1 MYKKIDLFRLL
12 VIFNI
17 VIFTI
22 ASFSMSRKFETY
34 STSFITDQ
42 EIISP
47 LSPPWT
53 TVPKNDYTDQ
63 QYNLGLIDIYDAW
76 NIETGSSEVMVAIID
91 SGIDT
96 DHEEFVGK
104 ISPLSFNAYTE
115 EVGIQYV
122 EDDLGHGTNVA
133 GVIAAVRNNSI
144 GIDGLTD
151 NVQLMVIKANRPGE
165 DTYAN
170 SLIAKGIYYAV
181 NNGARVI
188 NLSLGSTSEDS
199 GVKTAIE
206 YAYAHEVFV
215 VAASGN
221 DGNDI
226 PFYPAALE
234 KSISVSSVNSTATI
248 STFSNYGTTID
259 LAAPGEN
266 IITTHLENGYA
277 QVSGTS
283 FAAPHVAGF
292 LALLISYELYSFDE
306 IYENIYRTSIDLGTE
321 GKDIYYGNGLI
332 NAYNALSTDL
342 VKVSF
347 ETFEA
352 EPIES
357 IWIIKDSA
365 YLLVDEPILE
375 NYSFAG
381 WFLDLNLEQ
390 ALPGNYIYADD
401 MTLYAK
407 FELNYYT
414 VTFILENE
422 IYDTISLASGESINP
437 LPEVSIENK
446 YFYGWYY
453 SLTFDDKYVDQII
466 INDLSLYGK
475 IDDMM
480 YKVTLLDYEGNFY
493 DESLV
498 YPNGDATIPTDPT
511 RPSDDLFDYVFVE
524 WDNNLNNIT
533 SDLIVNPVYKKTL
546 IFQNAV
552 LNPGVDTLEQF
563 KSWVDTGITLS
574 DSRLSYQVFGTVN
587 STQIGSYTI
596 TYKIYFDD
604 ELVGQITRIVN
615 VINNQVDIE
624 IKLNKAMTTI
634 IVGGNYNETGAT
646 VNHGTLEII
655 GNVDT
660 NKAGVYIITYQVE
673 YNDEI
678 YSKSRYVYVIE
689 DSYVPLDDIEWYIS
703 RGDQDEEI

>member
-1 MYKKIDLFRLL
+1 
-12 VIFNI
+12 
-17 VIFTI
+17 
-22 ASFSMSRKFETY
+22 
-34 STSFITDQ
+34 
-42 EIISP
+42 
-47 LSPPWT
+47 
-53 TVPKNDYTDQ
+53 
-63 QYNLGLIDIYDAW
+63 
-76 NIETGSSEVMVAIID
+76 MVAIID
-91 SGIDT
+91 SGIDI

-115 EVGIQYV
+115 EVGVQYV

-181 NNGARVI
+181 NNGAKVI

-199 GVKTAIE
+199 GVRTAID
-206 YAYAHEVFV
+206 YAYANEVFV

-234 KSISVSSVNSTATI
+234 KSISVSSVNSTSAI

-292 LALLISYELYSFDE
+292 LALLISYELYSFEE
-306 IYENIYRTSIDLGTE
+306 IYENIYRTGIDLGTE

-342 VKVSF
+342 VKISF

-357 IWIIKDSA
+357 VWIIKDSA
-365 YLLVDEPILE
+365 YLLADEPILE
-375 NYSFAG
+375 NYSFVG

-390 ALPGNYIYADD
+390 ALPDNYIYADHL
-401 MTLYAK
+401 TLYAK
-407 FELNYYT
+407 FELNYYN
-414 VTFILENE
+414 VTFILEND
-422 IYDTISLASGESINP
+422 IYDTISLASGQSINP

-466 INDLSLYGK
+466 MNDSTLYAK

-480 YKVTLLDYEGNFY
+480 YKVTFLDYKGNFY

-498 YPNGDATIPTDPT
+498 YPNSDSTIPTDPK
-511 RPSDDLFDYVFVE
+511 RPSDNLFDYVFVE

-552 LNPGVDTLEQF
+552 LNPGVDTLERF
-563 KSWVDTGITLS
+563 KSWVDTGRFQTFIPS
-574 DSRLSYQVFGTVN
+574 F
-587 STQIGSYTI
+587 
-596 TYKIYFDD
+596 
-604 ELVGQITRIVN
+604 
-615 VINNQVDIE
+615 
-624 IKLNKAMTTI
+624 LNCKF
-634 IVGGNYNETGAT
+634 
-646 VNHGTLEII
+646 
-655 GNVDT
+655 
-660 NKAGVYIITYQVE
+660 
-673 YNDEI
+673 
-678 YSKSRYVYVIE
+678 YSNR
-689 DSYVPLDDIEWYIS
+689 
-703 RGDQDEEI
+703 

>member
-165 DTYAN
+165 DNYAN

-181 NNGARVI
+181 NNGAKVI

-206 YAYAHEVFV
+206 YAYANEVFV

-234 KSISVSSVNSTATI
+234 KSISVSSVNSTSTI
-248 STFSNYGTTID
+248 SIFSNYGTTID

-292 LALLISYELYSFDE
+292 LALLISYELYSFEE

-332 NAYNALSTDL
+332 NAYNSLSTDL

-480 YKVTLLDYEGNFY
+480 YKVTFLDYEGNFY

>member
-76 NIETGSSEVMVAIID
+76 NIETGSSKVMVAIID

-115 EVGIQYV
+115 EVGVQYV

-181 NNGARVI
+181 NNGAKVI

-199 GVKTAIE
+199 GVRTAIE
-206 YAYAHEVFV
+206 YAYANEVFV

-221 DGNDI
+221 DGTDI

-234 KSISVSSVNSTATI
+234 KSISVSSVNSTSTI

-292 LALLISYELYSFDE
+292 LALLISYELYSFEE

-352 EPIES
+352 EPLMP
-357 IWIIKDSA
+357 IWIIKDST
-365 YLLVDEPILE
+365 YLLNEEPFLE
-375 NYSFAG
+375 NYSFLG
-381 WFLDLNLEQ
+381 WYLDTNLEYV
-390 ALPGNYIYADD
+390 LSENYIYSEDLI
-401 MTLYAK
+401 LYAK
-407 FELNYYT
+407 YELNYYT
-414 VTFILENE
+414 VTFMLENE
-422 IYDTISLASGESINP
+422 IYETISLTSGQSINP
-437 LPEVSIENK
+437 LPEVNIEGK

-453 SLTFDDKYVDQII
+453 SLTFEDKYIDQSIQ
-466 INDLSLYGK
+466 NDLTLYGK
-475 IDDMM
+475 IDDLL
-480 YKVTLLDYEGNFY
+480 YKVTFLDYEGNFY

-498 YPNGDATIPTDPT
+498 HPNDSATLPIDPT
-511 RPSDDLFDYVFVE
+511 RPSDELFDYIFVE
-524 WDNNLNNIT
+524 WDQNLDNVN
-533 SDLIVNPVYKKTL
+533 SDLTVNPVYKKTL

-552 LNPGVDTLEQF
+552 LNPGIDTLERF
-563 KSWVDTGITLS
+563 TSWVDEGITLA
-574 DSRLSYQVFGTVN
+574 DPTLSYVVSGTVD
-587 STQIGSYTI
+587 STKIGLYTI
-596 TYKIYFDD
+596 TYKIYHEDD
-604 ELVGQITRIVN
+604 LVGELIRIVN
-615 VINNQVDIE
+615 VIDNQVNIE
-624 IKLNKAMTTI
+624 IKLNKTLTTI
-634 IVGGNYNETGAT
+634 IVGNEYIETGAT
-646 VNHGTLEII
+646 VNHGTVEII
-655 GNVDT
+655 GSVDT
-660 NKAGVYIITYQVE
+660 SQSGLYIIIYQVE
-673 YNDEI
+673 YNNQV
-678 YSKSRYVYVIE
+678 YTKNRYVYVIE
-689 DSYVPLDDIEWYIS
+689 DSYVPQDDVLWYDP
-703 RGDQDEEI
+703 RGEQNEEI

>member
-1 MYKKIDLFRLL
+1 MYKKINLFRLL
-12 VIFNI
+12 IIFNV

-22 ASFSMSRKFETY
+22 TSFSMSRKVETY
-34 STSFITDQ
+34 STSFITNQ
-42 EIISP
+42 EIINP
-47 LSPPWT
+47 LGPPWT

-63 QYNLGLIDIYDAW
+63 QYNLSLIDIYDAW
-76 NIETGSSEVMVAIID
+76 NIETGSSEVIVAIID

-104 ISPLSFNAYTE
+104 ISSLSFNAYTE

-133 GVIAAVRNNSI
+133 GVIAAVRNNSV

-181 NNGARVI
+181 NNGAKVI

-199 GVKTAIE
+199 GVRTAIE
-206 YAYAHEVFV
+206 YAYANEVFV

-234 KSISVSSVNSTATI
+234 KSISVSSVNSTSTI

-292 LALLISYELYSFDE
+292 LALLISYGLYSFEE
-306 IYENIYRTSIDLGTE
+306 IYENIYRTSIDLGIE

-332 NAYNALSTDL
+332 NAFNALSTDL

-352 EPIES
+352 EPLDP
-357 IWIIKDSA
+357 IWIIKDSN
-365 YLLVDEPILE
+365 YLLTDEPVLE
-375 NYSFAG
+375 NYSFVG
-381 WFLDLNLEQ
+381 WFLDVNFEQ
-390 ALPGNYIYADD
+390 ALPINYIYTGDL
-401 MTLYAK
+401 TLYAQ

-414 VTFILENE
+414 VTFMLENE
-422 IYDTISLASGESINP
+422 IYETISLASGQSIYP
-437 LPEVSIENK
+437 IPEVSIENK

-453 SLTFDDKYVDQII
+453 SLTFEDKYVDQTIK
-466 INDLSLYGK
+466 NDLTLYGK
-475 IDDMM
+475 IDEMM
-480 YKVTLLDYEGNFY
+480 YKVTFLDYEGNFY

-498 YPNGDATIPTDPT
+498 YPNGDASIPTDPT
-511 RPSDDLFDYVFVE
+511 RPSDDLFDYMFVE
-524 WDNNLNNIT
+524 WNHSLKNIT

-552 LNPGVDTLEQF
+552 LNPGVDTLKRF
-563 KSWVDTGITLS
+563 SSWIDTGITLS

-596 TYKIYFDD
+596 TYKIYFKD
-604 ELVGQITRIVN
+604 ELVGQITRIVHIIDN
-615 VINNQVDIE
+615 PVNIE
-624 IKLNKAMTTI
+624 IKLNKAVTTI

-660 NKAGVYIITYQVE
+660 NKSGVYIITYQVE

-689 DSYVPLDDIEWYIS
+689 DSYVPLDDVEWYIS
-703 RGDQDEEI
+703 RGDKDEEI

>member
-115 EVGIQYV
+115 EVGVQYV

-165 DTYAN
+165 DNYAN

-181 NNGARVI
+181 NNGAKVI

-199 GVKTAIE
+199 GVRTAIE
-206 YAYAHEVFV
+206 YAYANEVFV

-234 KSISVSSVNSTATI
+234 KSISVSSVNSTSTI
-248 STFSNYGTTID
+248 SIFSNYGTTID

-292 LALLISYELYSFDE
+292 LALLISYELYSFEE

-466 INDLSLYGK
+466 MNDLSLYGK

-480 YKVTLLDYEGNFY
+480 YKVTFLDYEGNFY

-587 STQIGSYTI
+587 STHIGSYTI
-596 TYKIYFDD
+596 IYKIYFDD